1 MSKLTLL
8 DDTSIET
15 MKGPSRSSH
24 IIFFAVILFFITAFF
39 WANNAVLD
47 EVTTGEGKVIP
58 STEIQVIQHLE
69 GGIIEKIF
77 INEGDVVNKEQA
89 LMQIEDTRFSAN
101 YKELTRKINNL
112 EIEVIR
118 LNAEINNKP
127 FIVPD
132 SISKNNL
139 ELVHSKM
146 SLYNIKIAEINELK
160 QGLSLIEREL
170 VLTKPLLKNG
180 SVSEVEILR
189 IERLAN
195 EIKSKMLAFNSKT
208 LSELNSTKTELNV
221 LKETLSSKKDILKR
235 TTVRSPIKGI
245 IKQIKINTIG
255 GVIKP
260 GMDIL
265 EIIPLDDTLLIEA
278 KIRPSDIGFIHP
290 NQKVMVKISAYDF
303 SIYGGINGKVEKIS
317 ADTIEDEKS
326 KKQESFY
333 LIRVRTKKNY
343 IGSSKKPLYII
354 PGMMASVDILTGE
367 KTVLDYILKPIMK
380 ARNRALRER

>member
-8 DDTSIET
+8 DDTSMET

-24 IIFFAVILFFITAFF
+24 LLFLCVILFFVIAFV
-39 WANNAVLD
+39 WAKYAVLD

-77 INEGDVVNKEQA
+77 VHEGGVVKVGQP

-112 EIEVIR
+112 EIDVLR
-118 LNAEINNKP
+118 LNAEIKNKS
-127 FIVPD
+127 FVVPEH
-132 SISKNNL
+132 ISKNNL
-139 ELVHSKM
+139 ELVQAKM
-146 SLYNIKIAEINELK
+146 SLYNTKVSEIKELK
-160 QGLSLIEREL
+160 QGLSLIDREL
-170 VLTKPLLKNG
+170 KLTKPLLKNG
-180 SVSEVEILR
+180 AVSEVEILR

-195 EIKSKMLAFNSKT
+195 EIKSKILAFNSKT
-208 LSELNSTKTELNV
+208 ISELNAAKTELNV
-221 LKETLSSKKDILKR
+221 LKETLLSKQDILKR

-265 EIIPLDDTLLIEA
+265 EIIPIDDTLLIEA

-303 SIYGGINGKVEKIS
+303 AIYGGIDGKVEKIS

-343 IGSSKKPLYII
+343 IGSEKKPLYII